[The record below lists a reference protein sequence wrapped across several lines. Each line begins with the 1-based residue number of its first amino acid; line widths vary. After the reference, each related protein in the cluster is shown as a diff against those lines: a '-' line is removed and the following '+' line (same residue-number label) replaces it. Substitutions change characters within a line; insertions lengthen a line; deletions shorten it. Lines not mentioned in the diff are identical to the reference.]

1 MHSEPGP
8 GGLGLSDEHRDFAG
22 HHEAQPWGTGHL
34 QASKA
39 LWQSV
44 CRESE
49 SCESDKLLPSV
60 IPGAVENAAQKLLA
74 ECVEEEAMPL
84 SAPVVLFSG
93 PSSGHVPALRSF
105 VEEKGRETKD
115 FRTDR
120 V

>member
-1 MHSEPGP
+1 MKHNL
-8 GGLGLSDEHRDFAG
+8 GGQDICRL
-22 HHEAQPWGTGHL
+22 
-34 QASKA
+34 SKA

-44 CRESE
+44 CRESERWWE

-74 ECVEEEAMPL
+74 ECVEEEAMPP
-84 SAPVVLFSG
+84 SVPVVLFSG
-93 PSSGHVPALRSF
+93 PSSGHVSALRLF

-120 V
+120 GRPGV